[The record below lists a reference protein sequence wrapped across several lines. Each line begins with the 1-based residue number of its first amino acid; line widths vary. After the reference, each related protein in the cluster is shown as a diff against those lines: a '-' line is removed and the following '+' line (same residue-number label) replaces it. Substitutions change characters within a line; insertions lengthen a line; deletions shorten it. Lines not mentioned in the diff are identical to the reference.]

1 MEQFKDYYAIL
12 EISRFATN
20 TQIRAAYLKRCKE
33 CHPDKNLGTDTTKIM
48 QDVNEAKSVLLDPV
62 KRANFDYHYN
72 SFKNDGNKQQQQKHT
87 NPNSDFEKQQRTVR
101 NRQRYEEL
109 KRRIITFKEKEQYL
123 YNTYL
128 DQIKKKSTQE
138 ILNSCDNWTEFSV
151 EFIDMSINELH
162 ESRKYGLDFIYSRI
176 KETTVNAAPVTS
188 DPKNEKWPWWAT
200 WLIFGLVNALIKAA
214 ATK

>member
-1 MEQFKDYYAIL
+1 MQFKDYYAIL
-12 EISRFATN
+12 KITRFASHTE
-20 TQIRAAYLKRCKE
+20 IRAAYLKRCKE
-33 CHPDKNLGTDTTKIM
+33 CHPDKNPGKDTTKIM
-48 QDVNEAKSVLLDPV
+48 QDVNEAKSVLLDPA

-72 SFKNDGNKQQQQKHT
+72 AFKTDGNKQQQQNYT
-87 NPNSDFEKQQRTVR
+87 PPNSDFEKQQRTER

-109 KRRIITFKEKEQYL
+109 KRRIINFKEKEEYL

-151 EFIDMSINELH
+151 EFIDMSIYELH

-176 KETTVNAAPVTS
+176 KETTVNAEPVTS
-188 DPKNEKWPWWAT
+188 DAKKEQWPWWAT
-200 WLIFGLVNALIKAA
+200 WLIWMILSGLFRAA
-214 ATK
+214 SSK

>member
-1 MEQFKDYYAIL
+1 MQFKDYYAIL
-12 EISRFATN
+12 KITRFASHTE
-20 TQIRAAYLKRCKE
+20 IRAAYLKRCKE
-33 CHPDKNLGTDTTKIM
+33 CHPDKNPGKDTTKIM
-48 QDVNEAKSVLLDPV
+48 QDVNEAKSVLLDPA

-72 SFKNDGNKQQQQKHT
+72 AFKTDGNKQQEQNHT
-87 NPNSDFEKQQRTVR
+87 QPNSDFEKQQRTER
-101 NRQRYEEL
+101 NKQRYEEL

-138 ILNSCDNWTEFSV
+138 ILNNCDNWTEFSV

-176 KETTVNAAPVTS
+176 KETIINAEPVTS
-188 DPKNEKWPWWAT
+188 DAKKEQWPWWAT
-200 WLIFGLVNALIKAA
+200 WLIWMILSGLFRAA
-214 ATK
+214 SSK